1 MKLVY
6 KILVAIPVGLL
17 VFYAAI
23 VGQPQPDYIQ
33 AAIIGGAALLLS
45 ALTVFLDRIFKLN
58 GETLFCISIGA
69 FLGLIAGSYL
79 QQLVNSFVL
88 NLPGL
93 MQLVYLVPVV
103 FFGYVGSLFARSPGL
118 RIFGGG
124 VGGGHA
130 AKDEENYGSTAKL
143 LDTSVIIDG
152 RILDIAETKFVS
164 GPFII
169 PNFVLREIQL
179 ISDSPD
185 PIKRNRGRRGLEM
198 LNKLQQRTDIVVKI
212 SYLDYTDT
220 REVDAKL
227 VKAAIETGAQLVTN
241 DFNLNKVAELQ
252 GVEVLNLNSLT
263 NALKPVVLPGED
275 ILIDIIKEGKDENQG
290 IGYLEDGTM
299 VVVENGGQ
307 MQGKTVKV
315 NVTSIIQTAAGKMI
329 FTRAQGVVET
339 DDDMRGGDHGGGH
352 NEGGRRRRRRG
363 GGGGDR
369 NRDDRGG
376 DRNRDDRGGDR
387 GPERNDRPDRP
398 ERHEREDHGNRDPSS
413 DNSGDREPVGNGGR
427 RRR

>member
-6 KILVAIPVGLL
+6 KVLVAIPVGLL

-23 VGQPQPDYIQ
+23 AGQAQPDYIQ
-33 AAIIGGAALLLS
+33 AAIIGAAALLLS
-45 ALTVFLDRIFKLN
+45 ALTVFLDRIFRLN

-79 QQLVNSFVL
+79 QQIVSSFAL
-88 NLPGL
+88 NLSGL
-93 MQLVYLVPVV
+93 TQLVYLVPVV

-118 RIFGGG
+118 KIFGGG
-124 VGGGHA
+124 GHGM
-130 AKDEENYGSTAKL
+130 KDEENYGSTAKL

-179 ISDSPD
+179 ISDSAD

-329 FTRAQGVVET
+329 FTRAQGVVES
-339 DDDMRGGDHGGGH
+339 DDDQGGGGSGGGQG
-352 NEGGRRRRRRG
+352 EGGRRRRRRG
-363 GGGGDR
+363 GGGDR
-369 NRDDRGG
+369 NRGGEDRGG
-376 DRNRDDRGGDR
+376 DRNS
-387 GPERNDRPDRP
+387 ERNDSDN
-398 ERHEREDHGNRDPSS
+398 GNRDASGDS
-413 DNSGDREPVGNGGR
+413 SGDREQVGGGGGR